1 MKKPSKKFHE
11 LIESISLKIV
21 MLDPGDIPKL
31 GELLNDIE
39 KLIKMASKLGYLPL
53 NQLLSSM
60 KQYIEKV
67 ILAEEDDLSPIETA
81 ISRIQEME
89 RDMKNGIEPQLD
101 ISDVLSRMGGE
112 VKDHKALKME
122 KQETSSNREEESKGK
137 TDNKEEEKVS
147 QFTTEDME
155 IVQDFIME
163 SMEDLSSIEVN
174 IMDLEQDPS
183 DLEIINNLF
192 RPFHTIKGVSGFLNF
207 SKINHLSHIVETLLD
222 KARNA
227 ELKIDEEIIDIL
239 LSSVDVLKA
248 MLNNIQE
255 TLKQGIPNEG
265 DVDPSDLIKKAED
278 ILSQTDDKGKKPLGK
293 ILVKKEVV
301 KEQDVDE
308 ALNIQKQEPEKRIGE
323 ILVEKKK
330 AKAGDVVHALRE
342 QKRFETPAPLH
353 VKVDISKL
361 DNIVDM
367 VGELAIAQSM
377 LRQNELIVNNRDRKL
392 YHIINQLNQITSGLQ
407 RTAMGLRMVPIKNT
421 FQKMLRIVRDLSKKS
436 GKEVSLIMSGEDTE
450 IDRNMVEE
458 IYEPMVHM
466 IRNAIDH
473 GLETSEE
480 RERAG
485 KPKEGKIY
493 LKAYHKG
500 GNIIIEISDDGRGL
514 NREKILKK
522 AISLGLVKEDDKLTD
537 SEIDNL
543 IFNPG
548 FSTAEKV
555 TDISGRGVGTD
566 VVKTKIEKLRGR
578 VDVESVPGKGATFY
592 LKLPLTLAIVDGM
605 IIKVGGERYIIPTLS
620 IQESF
625 RPRKE
630 DYFTVEGKGEMIKV
644 RNSLIPLIRLDK
656 VFSLNGGDGGKKD
669 EIDIS
674 EKLVVVVVE
683 NQERRTGILIDEL
696 LGQDEIVIKS
706 LGGWLKDIKGIAGG
720 AIMGDGR
727 VGLILDIA
735 GIVNLAFG
743 EG

>member
-1 MKKPSKKFHE
+1 MKRPSKKFYE
-11 LIESISLKIV
+11 AIDSLSLKAV

-31 GELLNDIE
+31 GEVLNELESVIG
-39 KLIKMASKLGYLPL
+39 MASKLGYPPL
-53 NQLLSSM
+53 LELLTVM

-67 ILAEEDDLSPIETA
+67 ILAEENDLSPIENA
-81 ISRIQEME
+81 ISVIQQME
-89 RDMKNGIEPQLD
+89 RDIKNGVEPKVD
-101 ISDVLSRMGGE
+101 ISETLASLGVQSESSPPSGKKKARKSSRND
-112 VKDHKALKME
+112 KRE
-122 KQETSSNREEESKGK
+122 KKQQRN
-137 TDNKEEEKVS
+137 NKEDNPP
-147 QFTTEDME
+147 QFTKEDLE
-155 IVQDFIME
+155 IIQDFVME
-163 SMEDLSSIEVN
+163 SMDNLSSIEVR

-183 DLEIINNLF
+183 DLEIINSIF

-207 SKINHLSHIVETLLD
+207 KKINNLSHIAETLLD

-227 ELKIDEEIIDIL
+227 ELNIDAEIIDIL
-239 LSSVDVLKA
+239 LASVDTLKG
-248 MLNNIQE
+248 MIKNIEE
-255 TLKQGIPNEG
+255 TLKKGSPDEG
-265 DVDPSDLIKKAED
+265 DIDPSELIERVKD
-278 ILSQTDDKGKKPLGK
+278 ILSHVDSKGKKPIGE
-293 ILVKKEVV
+293 ILVKKNVV
-301 KEQDVDE
+301 KEDELKE
-308 ALNIQKQEPEKRIGE
+308 ALEHQRQEPEKKIGE
-323 ILVEKKK
+323 ILVEKEK
-330 AKAGDVVHALRE
+330 AKAEDVVHALRE

-377 LRQNELIVNNRDRKL
+377 LKQNELIVDNGDRKL

-421 FQKMLRIVRDLSKKS
+421 FQKMLRIVRDLSRKS
-436 GKEVSLIMSGEDTE
+436 GKQVSLIMSGEDTE

-473 GLETSEE
+473 GLETPEE
-480 RERAG
+480 REAKG
-485 KPKEGKIY
+485 KPREGRIY

-522 AISLGLVKEDDKLTD
+522 AISLGLVKEEEKLTE

-543 IFNPG
+543 IFHPG

-566 VVKTKIEKLRGR
+566 VVKNKIEKLRGR
-578 VDVESVPGKGATFY
+578 VDVESEPDKGTTFY

-605 IIKVGGERYIIPTLS
+605 IIKVAGERYIIPTLS

-625 RPRKE
+625 KPKKE
-630 DYFTVEGKGEMIKV
+630 DYYTVEGKGEMIKV
-644 RNSLIPLIRLDK
+644 RDTLIPLIRLDK
-656 VFSLNGGDGGKKD
+656 LFGLNGNNRRTED
-669 EIDIS
+669 ETDIS
-674 EKLVVVVVE
+674 DGLVVVVE
-683 NQERRTGILIDEL
+683 NQEKRTGILIDEL

-706 LGGWLKDIKGIAGG
+706 LGGWLKDVKGLAGG

-743 EG
+743 DV